1 MNVYSDI
8 IGKKRALSTRP
19 AMSRGDRAKIFA
31 PFAALRGFEESAHA
45 RELTLTPRPG
55 MGEDRAEQLDRRIR
69 ALRRGDTVT
78 LTYFE
83 PVKSTAQGDLGR
95 LRTVTDTLLTV
106 DPVNLNILL
115 TAGKVPVRDVLDVG
129 RR

>member
-1 MNVYSDI
+1 MNAYSDI
-8 IGKKRALSTRP
+8 LYKKRAQSTRP
-19 AMSRGDRAKIFA
+19 MMSPGDRAKIFA
-31 PFAALRGFEESAHA
+31 PFAALRGFEDSTHA
-45 RELTLTPRPG
+45 KERMLTPRPAVA
-55 MGEDRAEQLDRRIR
+55 EDRQRQLDRRIR

-83 PVKSTAQGDLGR
+83 TVKHLPEGDLGE
-95 LRTVTDTLLTV
+95 LCALTGTLLTI

-115 TAGKVPVRDVLDVG
+115 STGKVAICDVLDVG